1 MVRVAAEQLPDTVR
15 LPVREAESAMER
27 LFRDLH
33 EAIQCMQVSGRPPVS
48 LSMGSEDERQLPF
61 VCECGDVGCERC
73 VPATP
78 QEFAEDLLFAP
89 GHEPAPAP
97 SVADVD
103 R

>member
-1 MVRVAAEQLPDTVR
+1 
-15 LPVREAESAMER
+15 
-27 LFRDLH
+27 
-33 EAIQCMQVSGRPPVS
+33 
-48 LSMGSEDERQLPF
+48 MGSEDERQLPF